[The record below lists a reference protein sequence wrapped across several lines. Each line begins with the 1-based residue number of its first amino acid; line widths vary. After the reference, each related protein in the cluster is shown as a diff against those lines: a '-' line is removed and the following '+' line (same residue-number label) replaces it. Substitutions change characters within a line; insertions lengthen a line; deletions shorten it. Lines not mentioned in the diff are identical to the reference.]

1 MNFSKNL
8 MLKSALV
15 ATMTLLG
22 GLLLTSCMSDL
33 EAPQLPPAAY
43 VSIYQGSPDAP
54 ALDIFA
60 NANRV
65 TNMPLNYSEV
75 LAYSAFYPGNRTF
88 RIAPY
93 NSATSLV
100 EKQFP
105 LEADSVYS
113 FFVVQEGAAVNALLA
128 EDVWT
133 EPATNRIQ
141 LRLVNL
147 SPDAG
152 ELSLQVGNAAA
163 DVVTGVDFKEV
174 TDFKDLPSGNTTLR
188 IKSAT
193 GTTLLTSGTLDLRS
207 KRIYTL
213 IVRGKKSETSGD
225 KKLDIQLITNFIY

>member
-1 MNFSKNL
+1 MNFSKNP
-8 MLKSALV
+8 MLKSGVIAV
-15 ATMTLLG
+15 MTLLS
-22 GLLLTSCMSDL
+22 GLLLTGCLDEL

-65 TNMPLNYSEV
+65 TSMPLNYSEV

-88 RIAPY
+88 RIAPF

-100 EKQFP
+100 EKQFK
-105 LEADSVYS
+105 LVADSVYS
-113 FFVVQEGAAVNALLA
+113 FFVVQESATVNAILA

-133 EPATNRIQ
+133 EPATNRIR

-152 ELSLQVGNAAA
+152 ELSLQAGDAATN
-163 DVVTGVDFKEV
+163 VVSGVDFKEV
-174 TDFKDLPSGNTTLR
+174 TEFKDLPSGNTILR
-188 IKSAT
+188 IKSST

-207 KRIYTL
+207 KSVYTL
-213 IVRGKKSETSGD
+213 IVRGKKSEDNGD
-225 KKLDIQLITNFIY
+225 KKLDIQLITNYIY

>member
-1 MNFSKNL
+1 MNFSKNP
-8 MLKSALV
+8 MLKSGLFA
-15 ATMTLLG
+15 AMTLLS
-22 GLLLTSCMSDL
+22 GLMLTGCLSDL

-88 RIAPY
+88 RIAPF

-105 LEADSVYS
+105 LVADSVYS
-113 FFVVQEGAAVNALLA
+113 FFVVQEGEAVNAILA

-133 EPATNRIQ
+133 EPATNRIR

-152 ELSLQVGNAAA
+152 ELSLQAGEAAA
-163 DVVTGVDFKEV
+163 DLVSGVDFKEV
-174 TDFKDLPSGNTTLR
+174 TEFKDLPSGNTTLR
-188 IKSAT
+188 IKFSTGAT
-193 GTTLLTSGTLDLRS
+193 LITSGTLELRS
-207 KRIYTL
+207 KRVYTL
-213 IVRGKKSETSGD
+213 IVRGKKSEASGD
-225 KKLDIQLITNFIY
+225 KKLDIQLITNYIY